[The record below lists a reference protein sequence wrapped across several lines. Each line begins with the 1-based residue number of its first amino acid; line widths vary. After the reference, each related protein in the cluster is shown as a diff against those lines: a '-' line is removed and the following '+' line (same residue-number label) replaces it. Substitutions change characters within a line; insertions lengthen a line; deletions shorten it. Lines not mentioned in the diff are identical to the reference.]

1 MIKYSDF
8 DDRDAYLEWVN
19 KQLYYWICLALEELD
34 DIGANPDNAYMW
46 AEEYFPRVY
55 LEDNPLDKCVS
66 VLKDILYII
75 KTPDLRELLPLQQ
88 YVCIRITQTY
98 VENIEENM
106 QFDMEY
112 DYLIVPME
120 PEVLDTLDDTSMSE
134 EFWRYH
140 LEDMDYTLFDSEFIM
155 QADVYVEQFL
165 QLFEQESVIP
175 VDFRIYYDLMS
186 RNTKAHYQSL
196 LPAIEKAQEIYKKK
210 QGTLIGERIVGF
222 LEKEEATKQLLKDI
236 CESCYRLQGSVM
248 HIRKH
253 ENSYNAYIR
262 DFLRT
267 KNYNVA
273 DQTEHGRSATGKGP
287 GEIDLQIL
295 NLEGLPVAIVEGL
308 VVKSLNNCSKE
319 YFKVHLNKLLNHY
332 NPLGV
337 QNLYLTCY
345 VFCKLER
352 LEEMQTG
359 YSEYAKSCV
368 IDNFIYEKTEHIDC
382 EYHNLYAEKMIFSVS
397 DKRVNVYLLMVYMG
411 D

>member
-1 MIKYSDF
+1 M
-8 DDRDAYLEWVN
+8 
-19 KQLYYWICLALEELD
+19 
-34 DIGANPDNAYMW
+34 
-46 AEEYFPRVY
+46 Y

-88 YVCIRITQTY
+88 YVCIRIIQTY

-120 PEVLDTLDDTSMSE
+120 QEVLDTLDDTSISE

-186 RNTKAHYQSL
+186 RNTKEHYQSL
-196 LPAIEKAQEIYKKK
+196 LPAIEKAQNVSKEK
-210 QGTLIGERIVGF
+210 QGALIGERIGSF
-222 LEKEEATKQLLKDI
+222 LEKSEAPRQLLKDI
-236 CESCYRLQGSVM
+236 CEDCYRLQGNVM

-253 ENSYNAYIR
+253 ENSYNVYIR

-273 DQTEHGRSATGKGP
+273 DQTEHGRSVTGKGP

-295 NLEGLPVAIVEGL
+295 NLEGL
-308 VVKSLNNCSKE
+308 VVKSLSNCSKE
-319 YFKVHLNKLLNHY
+319 YFRVHLNKLLNHY

-359 YSEYAKSCV
+359 YSEYVKSCA
-368 IDNFIYEKTEHIDC
+368 IENFIYEKTEHIDC
-382 EYHNLYAEKMIFSVS
+382 EYHNLYAEKVIFSV
-397 DKRVNVYLLMVYMG
+397 DHKRVNVYLLMVYMG
-411 D
+411 E